1 MRNKSDL
8 RGETAEEWIGKVG
21 RPDKSSSVAVKLG
34 SVFSLKPEMI
44 HCFGNL
50 DPRTISNH

>member
-44 HCFGNL
+44 HCFGKL
-50 DPRTISNH
+50 GLICD